1 MKCLISLSFIAL
13 TAVAEQ
19 LLAAKEQKQLT
30 R

>member
-13 TAVAEQ
+13 PALAEQ

>member
-1 MKCLISLSFIAL
+1 MKRLISLSFIL
-13 TAVAEQ
+13 LPAVAEQ